1 MASSSRTDNKRRI
14 DALEVK
20 KLQDDQQ
27 TVRRRLDKV
36 ENSAQLVV
44 ENSTNV
50 EELYKTATDARNFR
64 NLASESGKALLH
76 ELSTQC
82 KLPWP
87 LPENTP
93 EDWQNISEETRVH
106 EVEVVRRW
114 WKMAAILPDAIQFVF
129 PNKARADKEPNT
141 RNWTRKP
148 GHFILKLRFG
158 IAAMTIQ
165 EALQGKIGS
174 SLSKAHKHARE
185 QGLDIGTNLFVNRAM
200 EEMERK
206 RQKTDKGKA
215 KGKGAKGRGKAHGMD
230 GGAQ

>member
-1 MASSSRTDNKRRI
+1 MLERLTQPSRTVTPASNPMASSSRTDNKRRI

-36 ENSAQLVV
+36 EKSTQLVV

-114 WKMAAILPDAIQFVF
+114 WKMAAILPDAIQVVF
-129 PNKARADKEPNT
+129 QTSAADKEPNT

-148 GHFILKLRFG
+148 GTLFEIKVRHCGHDYPRSITR
-158 IAAMTIQ
+158 
-165 EALQGKIGS
+165 ENRLQP
-174 SLSKAHKHARE
+174 E
-185 QGLDIGTNLFVNRAM
+185 
-200 EEMERK
+200 
-206 RQKTDKGKA
+206 
-215 KGKGAKGRGKAHGMD
+215 
-230 GGAQ
+230 